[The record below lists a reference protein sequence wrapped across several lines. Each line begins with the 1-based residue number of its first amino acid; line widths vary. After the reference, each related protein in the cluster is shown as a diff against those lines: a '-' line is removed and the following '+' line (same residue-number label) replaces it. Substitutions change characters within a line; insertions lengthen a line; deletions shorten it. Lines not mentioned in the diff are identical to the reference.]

1 MIPPWLMNYAW
12 TTGVQKLRILSAIEQ
27 SWHLAVIIM
36 LVDSQPDCPQASSD
50 IKAEEEAEEEAKKNE
65 HGRVIHSARGGG

>member
-1 MIPPWLMNYAW
+1 
-12 TTGVQKLRILSAIEQ
+12 
-27 SWHLAVIIM
+27 M